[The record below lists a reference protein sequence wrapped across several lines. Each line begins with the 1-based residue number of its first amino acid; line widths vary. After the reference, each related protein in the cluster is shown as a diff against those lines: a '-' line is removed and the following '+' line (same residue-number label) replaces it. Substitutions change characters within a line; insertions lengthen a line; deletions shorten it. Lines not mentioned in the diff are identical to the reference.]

1 MQVRPRESKVK
12 IMFSAVAIRLL
23 GPAMAYKA
31 YRSYWLGTL
40 ASVAGFQML
49 TFSQYVIIHRLTHD
63 PKYLAW
69 VALASAVPAI
79 VLNIYGGVLA
89 DKLDRRRLIA
99 VTQIV
104 NGSLILILTI
114 LTFAEIVRPIHVII
128 LAFLS
133 GAVNAFD
140 QPARQALFPS
150 LINPKVM
157 MNAVALNSAIWT
169 GIRIIAPAFA
179 GLIIALAGEGVS
191 FFLSALGFF
200 TMAVVVLTLHAPAVN
215 NSSPSGRSGGAW
227 GSPRRRGGP
236 LEGLKFIAANNVFV
250 SLIGMSFFNSFFGMA
265 YIPMMPVFAEEILKV
280 GVEGQGILMGLGGV
294 GALAMTM
301 TLGRMGNIKQ
311 RGLLIIIGALMFGLL
326 LATFSISAQLVGNYY
341 LAMVLMFIMGMSSS
355 VYMISIMSSLQLM
368 VPNDMRGRIM
378 GFYSMTY
385 SIMPLG
391 GLYAAAAAG
400 LFGGGSEGVPS
411 AVALGGLFVALFAI
425 GPALLNSNVR
435 NVGILAQD
443 FQPNNSSKAV
453 SSASD

>member
-1 MQVRPRESKVK
+1 MKR
-12 IMFSAVAIRLL
+12 MFSAVAIRLL

-89 DKLDRRRLIA
+89 DKLERRRLIA
-99 VTQIV
+99 ITQII

-114 LTFAEIVRPIHVII
+114 LTFAEIVRPIHVIV

-169 GIRIIAPAFA
+169 GIRIVAPAFA
-179 GLIIALAGEGVS
+179 GFIIALAGEGIS
-191 FFLSALGFF
+191 FLLSALGFF
-200 TMAVVVLTLHAPAVN
+200 TMAEVVLTLPVPTGN
-215 NSSPSGRSGGAW
+215 NSSSRRSGGAW
-227 GSPRRRGGP
+227 ERSRRQGGP
-236 LEGLKFIAANNVFV
+236 LEGLKFIAANNIFVF
-250 SLIGMSFFNSFFGMA
+250 LIGMSFFNSFFGMA

-280 GVEGQGILMGLGGV
+280 GVEGQGVLMGLGGV
-294 GALAMTM
+294 GALIMTM
-301 TLGRMGNIKQ
+301 TLGRIGNIKQ

>member
-1 MQVRPRESKVK
+1 MQVRLRESKVK

-31 YRSYWLGTL
+31 YRLYWLGSL

-89 DKLDRRRLIA
+89 DKLERRRLIA
-99 VTQIV
+99 ITQII

-114 LTFAEIVRPIHVII
+114 LTFAEIVRPIHVIV
-128 LAFLS
+128 LAFFS

-169 GIRIIAPAFA
+169 GIRIVAPAFA
-179 GLIIALAGEGVS
+179 GCIIALAGEGIS
-191 FFLSALGFF
+191 FLLSALGFF
-200 TMAVVVLTLHAPAVN
+200 TMAAVVLTLHVPTGN
-215 NSSPSGRSGGAW
+215 NFSSGQSGGQGRS
-227 GSPRRRGGP
+227 RRQSGP
-236 LEGLKFIAANNVFV
+236 LEGLKFIAVNNIFIF
-250 SLIGMSFFNSFFGMA
+250 LIGMSFFNSFFGMA

-280 GVEGQGILMGLGGV
+280 GVEGQGVLMGLGGV

-301 TLGRMGNIKQ
+301 TLGRVGNIKQ
-311 RGLLIIIGALMFGLL
+311 RGLLIIIGALMFGFL
-326 LATFSISAQLVGNYY
+326 LATFSITAQLVGNYY
-341 LAMVLMFIMGMSSS
+341 LAMVLMFVMGMSSS

-368 VPNDMRGRIM
+368 VPDDMRGRIM

-391 GLYAAAAAG
+391 GLYAAGAAG
-400 LFGGGSEGVPS
+400 LFGGGSEGIPS

-435 NVGILAQD
+435 NVGILIQD
-443 FQPNNSSKAV
+443 FRSDNSSEAV

>member
-200 TMAVVVLTLHAPAVN
+200 TMAVVVLTLHVPAVN

-250 SLIGMSFFNSFFGMA
+250 FLIGMSFFNSFFGMA
-265 YIPMMPVFAEEILKV
+265 
-280 GVEGQGILMGLGGV
+280 
-294 GALAMTM
+294 
-301 TLGRMGNIKQ
+301 
-311 RGLLIIIGALMFGLL
+311 
-326 LATFSISAQLVGNYY
+326 
-341 LAMVLMFIMGMSSS
+341 
-355 VYMISIMSSLQLM
+355 
-368 VPNDMRGRIM
+368 
-378 GFYSMTY
+378 
-385 SIMPLG
+385 
-391 GLYAAAAAG
+391 
-400 LFGGGSEGVPS
+400 
-411 AVALGGLFVALFAI
+411 
-425 GPALLNSNVR
+425 
-435 NVGILAQD
+435 
-443 FQPNNSSKAV
+443 
-453 SSASD
+453 

>member
-1 MQVRPRESKVK
+1 
-12 IMFSAVAIRLL
+12 MFSAVAIRLL

-31 YRSYWLGTL
+31 YRAYWLGTL

-89 DKLDRRRLIA
+89 DKLERRRLIA
-99 VTQIV
+99 ITQIV

-114 LTFAEIVRPIHVII
+114 LTFAEIVRPIHVIM

-179 GLIIALAGEGVS
+179 GFIIALAGEGVS
-191 FFLSALGFF
+191 FLLSALGFF
-200 TMAVVVLTLHAPAVN
+200 TMAVVVLTLHVPVVD
-215 NSSPSGRSGGAW
+215 NSSPGRSVGAW
-227 GSPRRRGGP
+227 GSSRRRSGP

-250 SLIGMSFFNSFFGMA
+250 FLIGMSFFNSFFGMA

-280 GVEGQGILMGLGGV
+280 GVEGQGVLMGLGGV
-294 GALAMTM
+294 GALTMTM

-400 LFGGGSEGVPS
+400 LFGGGSEGIPP

>member
-1 MQVRPRESKVK
+1 
-12 IMFSAVAIRLL
+12 MFSAVAIRLL

-31 YRSYWLGTL
+31 YRAYWLGTL

-89 DKLDRRRLIA
+89 DKLERRRLIA
-99 VTQIV
+99 ITQIV

-114 LTFAEIVRPIHVII
+114 LTFAEIVRPIHVIM

-169 GIRIIAPAFA
+169 SIRIIAPAFA
-179 GLIIALAGEGVS
+179 GFIIALAGEGVS
-191 FFLSALGFF
+191 FLLSALGFF
-200 TMAVVVLTLHAPAVN
+200 TMAVVVLTLHVPVVD
-215 NSSPSGRSGGAW
+215 NSSPGRSVGAW
-227 GSPRRRGGP
+227 GSSRRRRGP
-236 LEGLKFIAANNVFV
+236 LEGLKFIAAKNVFV
-250 SLIGMSFFNSFFGMA
+250 FLIGMSFFNSLFGMA
-265 YIPMMPVFAEEILKV
+265 YIPMMTVFAEEILKV
-280 GVEGQGILMGLGGV
+280 GVEGQGVLMGLGGV
-294 GALAMTM
+294 GALTMTM

-400 LFGGGSEGVPS
+400 LFGGGSEGVPP